1 MKEVKRVFKVNG
13 KSFFPIGGQS
23 CNSSG
28 YNEKTSETA
37 FKVIKLL
44 HGNTLEIPVYWDNI
58 EPEEGKFNFSAVD
71 NLLASARRY
80 EVKLI
85 LLWFAT
91 WKNGNMDYAP
101 AWVKNN
107 PQYFKRVIS
116 PAGKDLWVL
125 SSHCAATLEADKKAF
140 VALCNHL
147 KLKDSTEQTVIA
159 LQIENEPG
167 IIGSDRDYG
176 FEAQATF
183 DNPIPDKLM
192 SELEKGGRGTVYN
205 LWRRAAGKE
214 SGTWPEIFGYAAGEM
229 MTAWSIANYIDS
241 IAEAGKTVYR
251 LPMYINVWL
260 LEQPSWRFPG
270 ETYPS
275 GGAVSKVLDIYKWFT
290 PHVDIIAPDNYKED
304 SRSYETICAIYS
316 RDDNPFFMPETG
328 FIGNSHGWNIFRAI
342 AEYNLIGDAV
352 FGVEYLVNED
362 GSVRPEFEAG
372 VDSIR
377 CVAAVIPLLLKY
389 QGTGR
394 VHAVIQEDLLWSQH
408 LDFEGHAG
416 LVEFGAGR
424 DGFVGRD
431 WRHKPIVTIPE
442 QTDGNRGCGLIIQ
455 ASKNEF
461 YLVGAN
467 YRLYL
472 RPNPSILKT
481 QSPRPVIDPS
491 PRQHGYFTSIDEGHF
506 DNNGEFVVDLVRNGD
521 EISRGLWVEPDIGVL
536 RVITC
541 D

>member
-1 MKEVKRVFKVNG
+1 MKDVKRVFKVNG
-13 KSFFPIGGQS
+13 KPFFPLGGQS

-28 YNEKTSETA
+28 YSEKTSETA

-58 EPEEGKFNFSAVD
+58 EPEEGKFNFTAVD

-101 AWVKNN
+101 AWVKSN
-107 PQYFKRVIS
+107 PQRFQRVIS

-125 SSHCAATLEADKKAF
+125 SSHCHATFEADKKAF
-140 VALCNHL
+140 TALCKHL
-147 KLKDSTEQTVIA
+147 KVKDSTEQTVIG

-167 IIGSDRDYG
+167 ILGSDRDYG
-176 FEAQATF
+176 YEAQTVF
-183 DNPIPDKLM
+183 DSPVPVKLITEM
-192 SELEKGGRGTVYN
+192 KKSGKGTVYN
-205 LWRRAAGKE
+205 LWQQAGGQE
-214 SGTWPEIFGYAAGEM
+214 SSTWPEIFGYAAGEL
-229 MTAWSIANYIDS
+229 MTAWSIAGYINS
-241 IAEAGKTVYR
+241 IAEAGKAVYH
-251 LPMYINVWL
+251 LPMYVNVWL
-260 LEQPSWRFPG
+260 MEQPSWRFPG

-275 GGAVSKVLDIYKWFT
+275 GGAISKVLDIYKWFA
-290 PHVDIIAPDNYKED
+290 PSLDMIAPDNYQED
-304 SRSYETICAIYS
+304 SKTYEAVCAAYS

-328 FIGNSHGWNIFRAI
+328 FIGNSQGWNIFRAI
-342 AEYNLIGDAV
+342 ADYNLIGDGY
-352 FGVEYLVNED
+352 FGVEYMVNDD
-362 GSVRPEFEAG
+362 GLIRPEFQTGA
-372 VDSIR
+372 DSLR

-389 QGTGR
+389 QGTGK
-394 VHAVIQEDLLWSQH
+394 VHAIIQEDLLWSQH
-408 LDFEGHAG
+408 LDFEGFAG

-424 DGFVGRD
+424 GGFVGRD
-431 WRHKPIVTIPE
+431 WKHKPIVTMPE
-442 QTDGNRGCGLIIQ
+442 RTETNRGRGLIIQ
-455 ASKNEF
+455 ASRNEF

-472 RPNPSILKT
+472 RPQPSMIKT
-481 QSPRPVIDPS
+481 QSPRPVVDPS
-491 PRQHGYFTSIDEGHF
+491 PKLHGYFMSVDEGHF
-506 DNNGEFVVDLVRNGD
+506 DQNGEFVVDLQRNGD
-521 EISRGLWVEPDIGVL
+521 EISRGLWVEPNIGVV